1 VKVGSAVNVRG
12 RIRRMEEIVLA
23 DPNADLLNQLTRIA
37 DALSK
42 PSPSPWIEW
51 AKTLASF
58 VAGIALTFIGIAL
71 QGKLGDMREQRK
83 MRRIIYV
90 ELTHSF
96 LCLFDLASGL
106 RAETK
111 SARVPNSEGKIHPP
125 SVQMVNP
132 PFTFEGEDYM
142 REHRSVSYELS
153 EMVALKR
160 MYDDLRLMSPGQ
172 TVMLG
177 ELEGTLMN
185 FGKAFRSDEV
195 IRNNFRKFNGNR
207 FIEIEAIANHF
218 ADHEIKPED
227 LMILVMKEKPSGDSA

>member
-1 VKVGSAVNVRG
+1 VVV
-12 RIRRMEEIVLA
+12 
-23 DPNADLLNQLTRIA
+23 DPNTDLLNQLTRIA

-42 PSPSPWIEW
+42 PGPSPWTEW

-58 VAGIALTFIGIAL
+58 VAGIVLTYLSITL
-71 QGKLGDMREQRK
+71 QGRLGDMREQRK

-96 LCLFDLASGL
+96 LCLFDFASGL
-106 RAETK
+106 RETK
-111 SARVPNSEGKIHPP
+111 KPVRSPNSAGEIHPP
-125 SVQMVNP
+125 SVRMVNP

-142 REHRSVSYELS
+142 REQRSVSYELS

-172 TVMLG
+172 TVTLG

-185 FGKAFRSDEV
+185 FGKAFRGDEV
-195 IRNNFRKFNGNR
+195 IRNNFRKFAGKK
-207 FIEIEAIANHF
+207 FGTIEAVANHF
-218 ADHEIKPED
+218 ADHKLKAED
-227 LMILVMKEKPSGDSA
+227 LVVLVTEKPSSDSA